1 MPKFNAL
8 NTSKDMKIKKNIAIS
23 ETGFAFDPNSGDSFS
38 LNPIATEIFDL
49 LKSGNSEKEIN
60 THVLDKYEI
69 DEFTFQ
75 RNYDDFI
82 QMLGHYN
89 FIED

>member
-1 MPKFNAL
+1 MI
-8 NTSKDMKIKKNIAIS
+8 IKKNIAIS

-38 LNPIATEIFDL
+38 LNPIATEIFNL
-49 LKSGNSEKEIN
+49 LKEGKEEKQIT
-60 THVLDKYEI
+60 THVLEKYEI

-82 QMLGHYN
+82 QMLKHYN
-89 FIED
+89 FVESTK